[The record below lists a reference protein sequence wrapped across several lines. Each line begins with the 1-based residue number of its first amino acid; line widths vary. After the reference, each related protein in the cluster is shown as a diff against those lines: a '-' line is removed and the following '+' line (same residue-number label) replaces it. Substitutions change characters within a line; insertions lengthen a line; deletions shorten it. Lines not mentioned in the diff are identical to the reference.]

1 MSSVLRSAH
10 DTLDLLT
17 SCDIVWHAS
26 NVELIVRVLAYGLA
40 TAAASKL
47 SVCVCLTKASPAW
60 IRTAYGGGHC
70 HRGLAIMSLPCVHL
84 PGPSVVVVCRM
95 HTFMI

>member
-1 MSSVLRSAH
+1 MLRSAH

-26 NVELIVRVLAYGLA
+26 NVELIVRVLACDLA
-40 TAAASKL
+40 KAAASKL
-47 SVCVCLTKASPAW
+47 SVCVCLTKASPAG

-70 HRGLAIMSLPCVHL
+70 HRGLAIMGLPYVHL
-84 PGPSVVVVCRM
+84 TGDSVVVVCRM
-95 HTFMI
+95 HTCML